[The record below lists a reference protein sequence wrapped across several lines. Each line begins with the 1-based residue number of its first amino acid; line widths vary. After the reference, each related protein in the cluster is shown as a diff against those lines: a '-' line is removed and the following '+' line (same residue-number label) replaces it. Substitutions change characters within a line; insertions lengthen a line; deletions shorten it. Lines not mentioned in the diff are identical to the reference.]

1 MDTDDKSPGGIPGRN
16 ITKERD
22 CNGSA
27 RAGTVQEDR
36 LRRLERRDSVK
47 NGKRPTVAQM
57 ELMQKASLDPRE
69 WLVTKNLS
77 DSISIVH
84 RQTGQQKVI
93 KKPA

>member
-1 MDTDDKSPGGIPGRN
+1 M
-16 ITKERD
+16 
-22 CNGSA
+22 
-27 RAGTVQEDR
+27 
-36 LRRLERRDSVK
+36 K

-57 ELMQKASLDPRE
+57 EIMQKAGLDPRE